1 MGKNYPWKEVRRM
14 RMRGL
19 SKVRDVGEIL
29 YWWKQVPVFTM
40 QYRIAIKI
48 LKRKAP
54 WLFSMPRP
62 ERR

>member
-1 MGKNYPWKEVRRM
+1 M